1 MSLLPVEQGGAD
13 GHSAVETTRMTE
25 LFNLI
30 IDDFRILDRENRP
43 VEDVYSRNMIWLDNP
58 GCILQP
64 GNYQLPADVRT
75 HGIMKP
81 GLYMTLVLEGTGESY
96 ACDGPEKIRYAE
108 NKLVGM
114 AIREPTPCSGEA
126 LGGQIR
132 AVGVAFPYASITAL
146 GFEQEFLDLFRTT
159 ERPVLAFSVQAPP
172 RIQAIAAEIL
182 SPSLDGQAAKLLMSA
197 QATEILARGMF
208 ALHHNLEL
216 SNPVDHKRARLQ
228 AAKDMMDADLRYPW
242 SIAELAR
249 RAGSSRRSFNLRFRA
264 AYGVSAIDYLRTRR
278 LEVAREALVYQNM
291 TVTEAADLVGYT
303 NPANFATA
311 FRKHFGSVPS
321 LYRTHTLS

>member
-1 MSLLPVEQGGAD
+1 MVIVRAKQPRMS
-13 GHSAVETTRMTE
+13 E
-25 LFNLI
+25 LFSLI

-43 VEDVYSRNMIWLDNP
+43 VEDIYSQSMVWLDNP

-64 GNYQLPADVRT
+64 GNFRLPADLRT
-75 HGIMKP
+75 HGTMKP
-81 GLYMTLVLEGTGESY
+81 GLYMTIVLEGTGESY
-96 ACDGPEKIRYAE
+96 ACDGPEKIRYSE
-108 NKLVGM
+108 NKLLGM

-126 LGGQIR
+126 PSGPIR
-132 AVGVAFPYASITAL
+132 AVGVAFPYASIAAL
-146 GFEQEFLDLFRTT
+146 GFEKEFLELFRAT

-182 SPSLDGQAAKLLMSA
+182 SPALDGQAAKLLMSA
-197 QATEILARGMF
+197 QATEVLARGMF
-208 ALHHNLEL
+208 ALRRNTEL
-216 SNPVDHKRARLQ
+216 SNPVDHKRVRLQ
-228 AAKDMMDADLRYPW
+228 ATKEMMDADLRYPW

-249 RAGSSRRSFNLRFRA
+249 RAGASRRSFNLRFRA

-321 LYRTHTLS
+321 LYRSQSLS

>member
-1 MSLLPVEQGGAD
+1 
-13 GHSAVETTRMTE
+13 MTS

-30 IDDFRILDRENRP
+30 VDDYRILDSENRP
-43 VEDVYSRNMIWLDNP
+43 VEDTFSQSMIWLDNP
-58 GCILQP
+58 GCLLQP
-64 GNYQLPADVRT
+64 GNFQLSADLRT

-81 GLYMTLVLEGTGESY
+81 GLYMTIVLEGTGES
-96 ACDGPEKIRYAE
+96 CTNDGPERVRYAQ
-108 NKLVGM
+108 NQLLGM

-126 LGGQIR
+126 PRGPIR
-132 AVGVAFPYASITAL
+132 AVGIAFPRTSIVAL
-146 GFEQEFLDLFRTT
+146 GLEQEFVDLFKAT
-159 ERPVLAFSVQAPP
+159 ERPVLVFSVQAPP

-182 SPSLDGQAAKLLMSA
+182 SPTLEGLAGKLLMSA
-197 QATEILARGMF
+197 QATEVLARGMF
-208 ALHHNLEL
+208 ALRHSVEL
-216 SNPVDHKRARLQ
+216 SSPVDNKRARLQ
-228 AAKDMMDADLRYPW
+228 VAKDMMDADLRYPW
-242 SIAELAR
+242 SIAELAH

-264 AYGVSAIDYLRTRR
+264 AYGVSAIDYLRARR

-321 LYRTHTLS
+321 LYRSQALS

>member
-1 MSLLPVEQGGAD
+1 MNS
-13 GHSAVETTRMTE
+13 

-30 IDDFRILDRENRP
+30 VDDYQILDGENRP
-43 VEDVYSRNMIWLDNP
+43 VEDTFSQSLIWLDNP
-58 GCILQP
+58 GCLLQP
-64 GNYQLPADVRT
+64 GSFDLPAELRT
-75 HGIMKP
+75 HAVMKP
-81 GLYMTLVLEGTGESY
+81 GLYMTIVLEGTGESF
-96 ACDGPEKIRYAE
+96 ADDGPEKVRYTQNHLLA
-108 NKLVGM
+108 M
-114 AIREPTPCSGEA
+114 AIREPTRCSGA
-126 LGGQIR
+126 APRGPIR
-132 AVGVAFPYASITAL
+132 AVGVGFPRASIAAL
-146 GFEQEFLDLFRTT
+146 GLEQAFVDLFRAT
-159 ERPVLAFSVQAPP
+159 ERPVVAFSVQVPP

-182 SPSLDGQAAKLLMSA
+182 SPSLDGQAARLLMSA
-197 QATEILARGMF
+197 QATEILARGIF
-208 ALHHNLEL
+208 ALRHNLEL

-228 AAKDMMDADLRYPW
+228 AAKDMMDADLRHPW

-264 AYGVSAIDYLRTRR
+264 AYGVSAIDYLRARR

-321 LYRTHTLS
+321 LYRSQPLS

>member
-1 MSLLPVEQGGAD
+1 
-13 GHSAVETTRMTE
+13 MTS

-30 IDDFRILDRENRP
+30 VDDYRILDSENRP
-43 VEDVYSRNMIWLDNP
+43 VEDTFSQSMIWLDNP
-58 GCILQP
+58 GCLLQP
-64 GNYQLPADVRT
+64 GNFQLSADLRT

-81 GLYMTLVLEGTGESY
+81 GLYMTIVLEGTGES
-96 ACDGPEKIRYAE
+96 CTNDGPERVRYAQ
-108 NKLVGM
+108 NQLLGM

-126 LGGQIR
+126 PRGPIR
-132 AVGVAFPYASITAL
+132 AVGIAFPRTSIVAL
-146 GFEQEFLDLFRTT
+146 GLEQEFVDLFKAT
-159 ERPVLAFSVQAPP
+159 ERPVLVFSVQAPP

-182 SPSLDGQAAKLLMSA
+182 SPTLEGPVGKLLMSA
-197 QATEILARGMF
+197 QATEVLARGMF
-208 ALHHNLEL
+208 ALRHSVEL
-216 SNPVDHKRARLQ
+216 SSPVDNKRARLQ
-228 AAKDMMDADLRYPW
+228 VAKDMMDADLRYPW

-264 AYGVSAIDYLRTRR
+264 AYGVSAIDYLRARR

-321 LYRTHTLS
+321 LYRSQALS

>member
-1 MSLLPVEQGGAD
+1 MQVRA
-13 GHSAVETTRMTE
+13 AYMTS

-30 IDDFRILDRENRP
+30 VDDYRILDGENRP
-43 VEDVYSRNMIWLDNP
+43 VEDTFSQSLIWLDNP
-58 GCILQP
+58 GCLLQP
-64 GNYQLPADVRT
+64 GNFQLPTDLRT

-81 GLYMTLVLEGTGESY
+81 GLYMTIVLEGTGESY
-96 ACDGPEKIRYAE
+96 TNHGPEKVRYSE
-108 NKLVGM
+108 NQLLGM

-126 LGGQIR
+126 PRGPVR
-132 AVGVAFPYASITAL
+132 AVGVCFPRASITAL
-146 GFEQEFLDLFRTT
+146 GLEQEFIDLFKAT
-159 ERPVLAFSVQAPP
+159 ERPVLVFSVKAPP
-172 RIQAIAAEIL
+172 RIQSIAEEIL
-182 SPSLDGQAAKLLMSA
+182 SPTLEGPAGRLLMTA
-197 QATEILARGMF
+197 QATEILARGLF
-208 ALHHNLEL
+208 ALRHNVEL
-216 SNPVDHKRARLQ
+216 RNPVDPKRARLQ

-242 SIAELAR
+242 SIAELAG
-249 RAGSSRRSFNLRFRA
+249 RAGTSRRSFNLRFRT

-321 LYRTHTLS
+321 LLRNQATS

>member
-1 MSLLPVEQGGAD
+1 
-13 GHSAVETTRMTE
+13 MTQ

-30 IDDFRILDRENRP
+30 IDDFRLLDRENRP
-43 VEDVYSRNMIWLDNP
+43 VEDVYSQNMIWLENP

-64 GNYQLPADVRT
+64 GNFQLPSDLRT
-75 HGIMKP
+75 HGTMKP
-81 GLYMTLVLEGTGESY
+81 GLYMTIVLEGTGESY
-96 ACDGPEKIRYAE
+96 ACDGLEKIRYAE
-108 NKLVGM
+108 NKLLGM

-126 LGGQIR
+126 PKGPIR
-132 AVGVAFPYASITAL
+132 AVGVAFPYDSIAAL
-146 GFEQEFLDLFRTT
+146 GFERDFLDLFKAT
-159 ERPVLAFSVQAPP
+159 ERPVLAFSVQASP

-182 SPSLDGQAAKLLMSA
+182 SPSLDGQAAKLLLSA
-197 QATEILARGMF
+197 QATEVLARGMF
-208 ALHHNLEL
+208 ALRRNAEL
-216 SNPVDHKRARLQ
+216 SNPVDYKRARLH

-242 SIAELAR
+242 SIAELAKH
-249 RAGSSRRSFNLRFRA
+249 AGSSRRSFNLRFRA

-321 LYRTHTLS
+321 QYRSQTLS